1 MMRRRLFP
9 AIVVAII
16 LLLCACSQ
24 DDAMRG
30 RTVSIALEGVAQ
42 PGARTIL
49 PDGYVQPT
57 KFDVTLTAVE
67 GNGETRTYK
76 DLPLSAGSLTLTD
89 VKLGTYTVS
98 IDGKTAKDAIVMKGK
113 GHENL
118 VVTTTEVSSV
128 TVTMDVVSDSGTGT
142 IKVVFDWTAAKDNE
156 RLTSYL
162 KSGDGLTF
170 KMYDVATGKE
180 LGTTEVIKGSNKT
193 SATLTA
199 TIDLGIAGKNE
210 FDVYYKLY
218 SGETLITDKLRRSTA
233 HVYAGN
239 TSVDDEDEIII
250 TDDDVSWGVNV
261 RNASW
266 AYVDGE
272 STKIQI
278 SWDNVFSRGTQIFD
292 HVVVSWQ
299 RQDGTGKKNSATA
312 YFRGEEKNVGDFN
325 FAAVSET
332 GSITISSL
340 EPDVPYSV
348 SIQAFQTNGMVSPDT
363 VMDFT
368 IQTKVIV
375 NSITTTQSEFSTTAG
390 ESIDINWT
398 VNPPDASITAVEI
411 SGTNEAFEVTSK
423 DDSTVNGS
431 AKVKVNKAG
440 VNTLTV
446 ESSDRDSTVSATY
459 TVKAKLATPTDVK
472 AEKKSEG
479 ILVSWNEVNDAAGY
493 SVQKYKNGSM
503 DGEAVLVTNGTS
515 WTDTNVFSSQ
525 SYHYTVTAYNE
536 ALNQDQDDFTADSAS
551 ATTDAVPMPQSSI
564 AVVIPS
570 SGSKLEIN
578 ITAKDDILALYE
590 DSSLT
595 FSAVGEDGT
604 PIEGMKYAW
613 YFNNKT
619 TPFSTSATVEITK
632 AYEKEH
638 FDTEQT
644 SGVQILKLVITTKD
658 MTYSGSV
665 KFYNI
670 TTPEESIAITLPE
683 GYSDPDSV
691 VRVASET
698 YDETEG
704 KAKVRQIKL
713 VTKFEPSESTLK
725 NVWYT
730 SSDTGIATVS
740 SDGTVTFTNTKFGTV
755 EITARSAS
763 GKTDTVTFDVYG
775 ATVASVEE
783 FINAINSI
791 YGAKLAEADDYFY
804 AHPYRDDLYTG
815 WKTSWP
821 EYYLNYDSDD
831 FHFSRLYGVDNYG
844 DSSIDEREI
853 SSNAIGDITI
863 STTGN
868 ITLAI
873 NSSKLTL
880 FVTNCFVSAIGA
892 NTESDGDIEVLLP
905 SNQGM
910 AWLHYNNVSFNS
922 GNQESWSGSFTVT
935 FDKSLGYNNEI
946 EAKKSYSVDYK
957 QDAGIDSI
965 HAIVKPGA
973 AS

>member
-30 RTVSIALEGVAQ
+30 RTLSIALEGVAQ

-57 KFDVTLTAVE
+57 KFDVKLTAVD
-67 GNGETRTYK
+67 GNGETKEYSGLT
-76 DLPLSAGSLTLTD
+76 LSGGSLTLTD
-89 VKLGTYTVS
+89 VKLGTYSVS
-98 IDGKTAKDAIVMKGK
+98 IDGKIDDGTTVMKGEGDK
-113 GHENL
+113 PL
-118 VVTTTEVSSV
+118 VVTPTSVSSV
-128 TVTMDVVSDSGTGT
+128 TVKMDVISDSGTGT
-142 IKVVFDWTAAKDNE
+142 IKVVFDWSAAKDNE

-162 KSGDGLTF
+162 DSGDGLTF

-180 LGTTEVIKGSNKT
+180 LGSTEAIKGSNTT

-199 TIDLGIAGKNE
+199 TIDLGTEGKNE

-218 SGETLITDKLRRSTA
+218 SGATLITDKLRRSTA

-261 RNASW
+261 RNAAWS
-266 AYVDGE
+266 YVKDD

-299 RQDGTGKKNSATA
+299 RQDGTGDKSSATA
-312 YFRGEEKNVGDFN
+312 YFRVTEKTDDDFN
-325 FAAVSET
+325 FAADSAT
-332 GSITISSL
+332 GSITISNL
-340 EPDVPYSV
+340 ESDVPYSV

-363 VMDFT
+363 VTDFT

-375 NSITTTQSEFSTTAG
+375 DSITTTQSEFSTTAG

-446 ESSDRDSTVSATY
+446 ESSDPDSSAEAEY
-459 TVKAKLATPTDVK
+459 TVKAKLATPTGVK

-479 ILVSWNEVNDAAGY
+479 ILVSWNAVEGASGY
-493 SVQKYKNGSM
+493 RIEKFNGSESKGTVEVS
-503 DGEAVLVTNGTS
+503 GEKKS

-525 SYHYTVTAYNE
+525 SYRYTVTAYNK
-536 ALNQDQDDFTADSAS
+536 ALNQDDFTADSAS
-551 ATTDAVPMPQSSI
+551 ATTGAVPMPPSSI
-564 AVVIPS
+564 SVVIPS

-619 TPFSTSATVEITK
+619 TPFSTSATVDITK
-632 AYEKEH
+632 AYENDLEN
-638 FDTEQT
+638 TQT
-644 SGVQILKLVITTKD
+644 SGVQILKLVITTED

-670 TTPEESIAITLPE
+670 TTPEESIAITLPDDYTKQD
-683 GYSDPDSV
+683 GV
-691 VRVASET
+691 FRVASET

-713 VTKFEPSESTLK
+713 KTKFTPAESTLK

-730 SSDTGIATVS
+730 SSDTEIATVS
-740 SDGTVTFTNTKFGTV
+740 NDGTVTFTNTKFGTV
-755 EITARSAS
+755 KITARSAS
-763 GKTDTVTFDVYG
+763 GKTDTVTFDVYKP
-775 ATVASVEE
+775 TVTSALMLLNGV
-783 FINAINSI
+783 NAIMRQEF
-791 YGAKLAEADDYFY
+791 KQADI
-804 AHPYRDDLYTG
+804 
-815 WKTSWP
+815 
-821 EYYLNYDSDD
+821 E
-831 FHFSRLYGVDNYG
+831 FSNDWWAG
-844 DSSIDEREI
+844 EM
-853 SSNAIGDITI
+853 
-863 STTGN
+863 GN
-868 ITLAI
+868 MP
-873 NSSKLTL
+873 
-880 FVTNCFVSAIGA
+880 GR
-892 NTESDGDIEVLLP
+892 ESDGTGIGFSFNTASGGNDRNSGKLKINVTTGIVIDGIGKVTMTTNNETIFLMAKENDRVIKYLGDNALEAFGTTESSDGLIINLP
-905 SNQGM
+905 YNQGPIHI
-910 AWLHYNNVSFNS
+910 HYDNVVVNDGSETNRDGS
-922 GNQESWSGSFTVT
+922 YVIES
-935 FDKSLGYNNEI
+935 DKTLGYNMTKIKETI
-946 EAKKSYSVDYK
+946 PDGDDVTKVLY
-957 QDAGIDSI
+957 
-965 HAIVKPGA
+965 
-973 AS
+973 

>member
-1 MMRRRLFP
+1 MRRRLFP

-30 RTVSIALEGVAQ
+30 RTLSIALEGVAQ

-49 PDGYVQPT
+49 PDSYVQPT
-57 KFDVTLTAVE
+57 KFDVTLTAKE

-98 IDGKTAKDAIVMKGK
+98 IDGKTDDGTTVMQGK
-113 GHENL
+113 GDKPLE
-118 VVTTTEVSSV
+118 VTPTDVSSV

-142 IKVVFDWTAAKDNE
+142 IKVVFDWSAAKDNE

-162 KSGDGLTF
+162 EFGQGLTF

-180 LGTTEVIKGSNKT
+180 LGSTEVIKGSNKT

-199 TIDLGIAGKNE
+199 TIDLVKEGKNE

-261 RNASW
+261 RNAAWS
-266 AYVDGE
+266 YVKGD

-278 SWDNVFSRGTQIFD
+278 SWNNVFSSGDQIFD

-299 RQDGTGKKNSATA
+299 RQDGTDDKISATA
-312 YFRGEEKNVGDFN
+312 YFRGAEESVGDFN
-325 FAAVSET
+325 FDADSET
-332 GSITISSL
+332 GSITISNLKS
-340 EPDVPYSV
+340 DVPYSV

-375 NSITTTQSEFSTTAG
+375 DSITTTQSEFSTTAG

-398 VNPPDASITAVEI
+398 VNPSEASITEVEI

-423 DDSTVNGS
+423 DDSTVNGT

-446 ESSDRDSTVSATY
+446 KSTDSDSSASAIY
-459 TVKAKLATPTDVK
+459 TVKAKLATPTGVK
-472 AEKKSEG
+472 AEKQSEG
-479 ILVSWNEVNDAAGY
+479 ILVSWNEVEGASGY
-493 SVQKYKNGSM
+493 RIEKFNGSKSKGTVEVS
-503 DGEAVLVTNGTS
+503 DRKTS

-536 ALNQDQDDFTADSAS
+536 VLNKDGFTADSAS
-551 ATTDAVPMPQSSI
+551 AQTDVVTMPQSSI
-564 AVVIPS
+564 SVVIPS
-570 SGSKLEIN
+570 SGSKLEIS

-604 PIEGMKYAW
+604 AIEGMKYAW
-613 YFNNKT
+613 YFNVEEDA
-619 TPFSTSATVEITK
+619 FSTSATVEITK

-644 SGVQILKLVITTKD
+644 SGVQTLKLEITTED
-658 MTYSGSV
+658 GMTYSGSV

-704 KAKVRQIKL
+704 KAIVRQIKL
-713 VTKFEPSESTLK
+713 KTEFDPAESTLK

-730 SSDTGIATVS
+730 SSDTKIATVS
-740 SDGTVTFTNTKFGTV
+740 SDGTVTFTNTRFGTV

-763 GKTDTVTFDVYG
+763 GKTDTVTFDVYKPTVSSAVQLVNEVNKQLNIILHQADHDFEG
-775 ATVASVEE
+775 DWWTGRSSKNSNQHAGKVVVRSAYGGWTPPEDIARLTIDALDYESGTIGTITIDADNLPIQIYYDTGAGGTGYLDKDSFSSISGSINIVLPYNQGNATVTYSSAS
-783 FINAINSI
+783 A
-791 YGAKLAEADDYFY
+791 
-804 AHPYRDDLYTG
+804 
-815 WKTSWP
+815 
-821 EYYLNYDSDD
+821 
-831 FHFSRLYGVDNYG
+831 
-844 DSSIDEREI
+844 SS
-853 SSNAIGDITI
+853 G
-863 STTGN
+863 
-868 ITLAI
+868 
-873 NSSKLTL
+873 
-880 FVTNCFVSAIGA
+880 
-892 NTESDGDIEVLLP
+892 
-905 SNQGM
+905 
-910 AWLHYNNVSFNS
+910 
-922 GNQESWSGSFTVT
+922 
-935 FDKSLGYNNEI
+935 
-946 EAKKSYSVDYK
+946 SYSVTFTKTLGYK
-957 QDAGIDSI
+957 PSNMTTNEPISFDDVESK
-965 HAIVKPGA
+965 VY
-973 AS
+973 

>member
-30 RTVSIALEGVAQ
+30 RTLSIALEGVAE

-57 KFDVTLTAVE
+57 KFDVTLTAKE
-67 GNGETRTYK
+67 GNGETRTYE
-76 DLPLSAGSLTLTD
+76 DLTLSAGSLTLTD

-98 IDGKTAKDAIVMKGK
+98 IDGKSDDGTTVMKGV
-113 GHENL
+113 GNAPL
-118 VVTTTEVSSV
+118 VVTPTTVSNV
-128 TVTMDVVSDSGTGT
+128 TVTMDVISDSGTGY
-142 IKVVFDWTAAKDNE
+142 IKVVFDWSAAKDNE

-162 KSGDGLTF
+162 DFGQGLTF

-180 LGTTEVIKGSNKT
+180 LGSTEVIKGSNKT

-261 RNASW
+261 RNAAW
-266 AYVDGE
+266 AYVEGD

-299 RQDGTGKKNSATA
+299 RQDGTGDKSSATA

-325 FAAVSET
+325 FDADSDS

-340 EPDVPYSV
+340 ESDVPYSV

-363 VMDFT
+363 VTDFT

-398 VNPPDASITAVEI
+398 VNPSEASITAVEI

-446 ESSDRDSTVSATY
+446 KSFDPDSSASATY
-459 TVKAKLATPTDVK
+459 TVKAKLTTPTDVK

-479 ILVSWNEVNDAAGY
+479 ILVSWNAVEGAAGY

-525 SYHYTVTAYNE
+525 SYHYTVTAYNK
-536 ALNQDQDDFTADSAS
+536 ALNKDGFTADSAS
-551 ATTDAVPMPQSSI
+551 AETDAVPMPQSSI
-564 AVVIPS
+564 SVVIPS

-604 PIEGMKYAW
+604 AIEGMKYAW
-613 YFNNKT
+613 YFNVEEDA
-619 TPFSTSATVEITK
+619 FSTSATVEITK

-644 SGVQILKLVITTKD
+644 SGVQTLKLEITTED
-658 MTYSGSV
+658 GMTYSGSV

-704 KAKVRQIKL
+704 KAIVRQIKL

-740 SDGTVTFTNTKFGTV
+740 SDGMVTFTNTKFGTV

-763 GKTDTVTFDVYG
+763 GKTDTVTFDVYKP
-775 ATVASVEE
+775 TVSSAVQLVEAVNARLYTILHDADNKFGKDWREDSSQMHYYADGQGEQNDSNYTIHVGSAHGGDLAPDPGFLRLNMSE
-783 FINAINSI
+783 FNSTDI
-791 YGAKLAEADDYFY
+791 GKLA
-804 AHPYRDDLYTG
+804 L
-815 WKTSWP
+815 KTES
-821 EYYLNYDSDD
+821 
-831 FHFSRLYGVDNYG
+831 
-844 DSSIDEREI
+844 
-853 SSNAIGDITI
+853 DITI
-863 STTGN
+863 NCENESWGYLGVDHFSN
-868 ITLAI
+868 INGTL
-873 NSSKLTL
+873 
-880 FVTNCFVSAIGA
+880 VVS
-892 NTESDGDIEVLLP
+892 LP
-905 SNQGM
+905 YNQGTM
-910 AWLHYNNVSFNS
+910 KISYYTCGEKSGTISFEFSSTILGINGSDYN
-922 GNQESWSGSFTVT
+922 GQII
-935 FDKSLGYNNEI
+935 D
-946 EAKKSYSVDYK
+946 YS
-957 QDAGIDSI
+957 SI
-965 HAIVKPGA
+965 QKVY
-973 AS
+973 

>member
-30 RTVSIALEGVAQ
+30 RTLSIALEGVAQ

-57 KFDVTLTAVE
+57 KFDVTLTAEE
-67 GNGETRTYK
+67 GNDETRTYK

-89 VKLGTYTVS
+89 VKLGTYSVS
-98 IDGKTAKDAIVMKGK
+98 IDGKSDDGTTVMKGEGDK
-113 GHENL
+113 PL
-118 VVTTTEVSSV
+118 VVTPTSVSSV
-128 TVTMDVVSDSGTGT
+128 TVKMDVISDSGTGT
-142 IKVVFDWTAAKDNE
+142 IKVVFDWSAAKDNE

-162 KSGDGLTF
+162 DYGDGLTF

-180 LGTTEVIKGSNKT
+180 LGSTEAIKGSNTT

-199 TIDLGIAGKNE
+199 TIYLGKEGKNE
-210 FDVYYKLY
+210 FDVYYKLF
-218 SGETLITDKLRRSTA
+218 SGDTLITDKLRRSTA

-266 AYVDGE
+266 AYVKDD

-299 RQDGTGKKNSATA
+299 CQDGTGDKSSATA
-312 YFRGEEKNVGDFN
+312 YFHGEEESVGDFN
-325 FAAVSET
+325 FAADSET
-332 GSITISSL
+332 GSITISNLKS
-340 EPDVPYSV
+340 DVPYSV

-375 NSITTTQSEFSTTAG
+375 DSITTTQSEFSTTAG

-423 DDSTVNGS
+423 DDSTVNGN

-446 ESSDRDSTVSATY
+446 KSSDRDSNASATY

-472 AEKKSEG
+472 AEKNSEG
-479 ILVSWNEVNDAAGY
+479 ILVSWNEVNDAVGY
-493 SVQKYKNGSM
+493 SIQKYKNGSK

-515 WTDTNVFSSQ
+515 WTDKNVFSSQ
-525 SYHYTVTAYNE
+525 SYHYTVTAYNK
-536 ALNQDQDDFTADSAS
+536 ALNHDDFTADSAS

-564 AVVIPS
+564 SVVIPS

-578 ITAKDDILALYE
+578 ITAKNGILALYE

-613 YFNNKT
+613 YFNVEKNT
-619 TPFSTSATVEITK
+619 FSTSATVEITK

-644 SGVQILKLVITTKD
+644 SGVQTIKLEITTED
-658 MTYSGSV
+658 GMTYSGSV
-665 KFYNI
+665 NFYNI
-670 TTPEESIAITLPE
+670 TTPEKSIAITLPE

-713 VTKFEPSESTLK
+713 KTEFDPAESTLK

-730 SSDTGIATVS
+730 SDDTDIATVS

-755 EITARSAS
+755 EITARTAS
-763 GKTDTVTFDVYG
+763 GKTDTIIFDVYKP
-775 ATVASVEE
+775 TVSSAVQLVNELNKQIYTILHQTNSD
-783 FINAINSI
+783 FSGDWWPNAIRKPQEKTQYNGKVVIKSAYGLENSPEDI
-791 YGAKLAEADDYFY
+791 VRLTINNLEYVAAEIGTITLSAS
-804 AHPYRDDLYTG
+804 DLPINITYNLG
-815 WKTSWP
+815 G
-821 EYYLNYDSDD
+821 YLSENV
-831 FHFSRLYGVDNYG
+831 FSNL
-844 DSSIDEREI
+844 S
-853 SSNAIGDITI
+853 
-863 STTGN
+863 GN
-868 ITLAI
+868 ITVGLPYNQGNATVTY
-873 NSSKLTL
+873 SSASGSSGSYGVTFTKTL
-880 FVTNCFVSAIGA
+880 GYT
-892 NTESDGDIEVLLP
+892 P
-905 SNQGM
+905 SNM
-910 AWLHYNNVSFNS
+910 TTDEPISF
-922 GNQESWSGSFTVT
+922 GDVESKV
-935 FDKSLGYNNEI
+935 Y
-946 EAKKSYSVDYK
+946 
-957 QDAGIDSI
+957 
-965 HAIVKPGA
+965 
-973 AS
+973 

>member
-1 MMRRRLFP
+1 MRRRLFP

-16 LLLCACSQ
+16 LLLCACTQ

-30 RTVSIALEGVAQ
+30 RTLSIALEGVAQ

-67 GNGETRTYK
+67 GNGESNTYQG
-76 DLPLSAGSLTLTD
+76 LTLSGGSLTLTD

-98 IDGKTAKDAIVMKGK
+98 IDGKTDNDTTVMKSK
-113 GHENL
+113 GDAQL
-118 VVTTTEVSSV
+118 VVTPTSETAV
-128 TVTMDVVSDSGTGT
+128 TVTMDVISDSGTGT
-142 IKVVFDWTAAKDNE
+142 IKVVFDWSAAKDNE

-162 KSGDGLTF
+162 DPHAEGLTF
-170 KMYDVATGKE
+170 KMYDVETGKE
-180 LGTTEVIKGSNKT
+180 LGSTEAIKGSGKT

-199 TIDLGIAGKNE
+199 TIDLVAAGTNE

-261 RNASW
+261 RNAAWS
-266 AYVDGE
+266 YVKGD

-278 SWDNVFSRGTQIFD
+278 SWNNVFSSGSQIFD

-299 RQDGTGKKNSATA
+299 RQDGTGDKNSATA
-312 YFRGEEKNVGDFN
+312 YFRGAKESVEDFN
-325 FAAVSET
+325 FNADSET
-332 GSITISSL
+332 GSITISNL
-340 EPDVPYSV
+340 ESDVPYSV

-398 VNPPDASITAVEI
+398 VNPSNASITAVEI

-423 DDSTVNGS
+423 DDSTVNGT

-446 ESSDRDSTVSATY
+446 TSADTDSSASTTY
-459 TVKAKLATPTDVK
+459 TVKAKLATPTGVK

-479 ILVSWNEVNDAAGY
+479 ILVSWDAVEEAAGY
-493 SVQKYKNGSM
+493 RIEKFNGSESKGTVEVS
-503 DGEAVLVTNGTS
+503 DGKTTS

-536 ALNQDQDDFTADSAS
+536 DLNQDGFTADSAS
-551 ATTDAVPMPQSSI
+551 AETDAVPMPQSSI
-564 AVVIPS
+564 SVVIPS

-578 ITAKDDILALYE
+578 ITEKDGILALYE

-604 PIEGMKYAW
+604 PIEGIRTYAW

-632 AYEKEH
+632 EYEKEDY
-638 FDTEQT
+638 FDNNQT
-644 SGVQILKLVITTKD
+644 SGVQILKLVITTED

-670 TTPEESIAITLPE
+670 TTPEESIAITLP
-683 GYSDPDSV
+683 SDYKKQDGV
-691 VRVASET
+691 FRVASET

-704 KAKVRQIKL
+704 KAIVRQIKL
-713 VTKFEPSESTLK
+713 ETVFDPADSTLK

-730 SSDTGIATVS
+730 SSDTDIATVS
-740 SDGTVTFTNTKFGTV
+740 SDGTVTFTDTKFGTV
-755 EITARSAS
+755 EITAKSAS
-763 GKTDTVTFDVYG
+763 GKTDTVSFDVYKP
-775 ATVASVEE
+775 TVSSAVQLVNEVNKQLNIILHQANSDFSGDWWPSTLTSPQEKTQYEGKVVIKSAYGLVSPPADIARLTINNLEYAAAEIGTITLSASNLPVN
-783 FINAINSI
+783 ITYN
-791 YGAKLAEADDYFY
+791 
-804 AHPYRDDLYTG
+804 RYTG
-815 WKTSWP
+815 YTS
-821 EYYLNYDSDD
+821 ENV
-831 FHFSRLYGVDNYG
+831 FSNL
-844 DSSIDEREI
+844 S
-853 SSNAIGDITI
+853 
-863 STTGN
+863 GN
-868 ITLAI
+868 IT
-873 NSSKLTL
+873 
-880 FVTNCFVSAIGA
+880 VG
-892 NTESDGDIEVLLP
+892 LP
-905 SNQGM
+905 YNQGSVTIM
-910 AWLHYNNVSFNS
+910 YDTCGKESGTISFEFSSTILGIKGSNYNEQSI
-922 GNQESWSGSFTVT
+922 
-935 FDKSLGYNNEI
+935 D
-946 EAKKSYSVDYK
+946 YS
-957 QDAGIDSI
+957 SI
-965 HAIVKPGA
+965 QKVY
-973 AS
+973 

>member
-30 RTVSIALEGVAQ
+30 RTLSIALEGVAQ

-57 KFDVTLTAVE
+57 KFDVTLTAVD
-67 GNGETRTYK
+67 GNGEKTKEYSG
-76 DLPLSAGSLTLTD
+76 LPLSGGSLTLTD
-89 VKLGTYTVS
+89 VKLGTYSVS
-98 IDGKTAKDAIVMKGK
+98 IDGKTDDGTTVMQGK
-113 GHENL
+113 GDKPLE
-118 VVTTTEVSSV
+118 VTPTDVSSV

-142 IKVVFDWTAAKDNE
+142 IKVVFDWSAAKDNE

-162 KSGDGLTF
+162 EFGQGLTF

-180 LGTTEVIKGSNKT
+180 LGSTEVIKGSNKT

-261 RNASW
+261 RNAAWS
-266 AYVDGE
+266 YVKDD

-299 RQDGTGKKNSATA
+299 RQDGTGDKSSATA
-312 YFRGEEKNVGDFN
+312 YFHGTEKTDGDSN
-325 FAAVSET
+325 FAADSAT
-332 GSITISSL
+332 GSITISNL
-340 EPDVPYSV
+340 ESDVPYSV

-375 NSITTTQSEFSTTAG
+375 DSITTTQSEFSTTAG

-398 VNPPDASITAVEI
+398 VNPSEASITEVEI

-423 DDSTVNGS
+423 DDSTVNGT

-446 ESSDRDSTVSATY
+446 KSTDSDSSASAIY
-459 TVKAKLATPTDVK
+459 TVKAKLATPTGVK
-472 AEKKSEG
+472 AEKQSEG
-479 ILVSWNEVNDAAGY
+479 ILVSWNEVEGASGY
-493 SVQKYKNGSM
+493 RIEKFNGSKSKGTVEVS
-503 DGEAVLVTNGTS
+503 DRKTS

-536 ALNQDQDDFTADSAS
+536 ALNQDGFTADSAS
-551 ATTDAVPMPQSSI
+551 AQTDVVTMPQSSI
-564 AVVIPS
+564 SVVIPS
-570 SGSKLEIN
+570 SGSKLEIS
-578 ITAKDDILALYE
+578 ITEKDGILALYE

-604 PIEGMKYAW
+604 AIEGVQYAW

-619 TPFSTSATVEITK
+619 TPFSTSAIVEITK
-632 AYEKEH
+632 AYENDLEN
-638 FDTEQT
+638 TQA
-644 SGVQILKLVITTKD
+644 SGVQILKLVITKD
-658 MTYSGSV
+658 QMTYSGSV

-670 TTPEESIAITLPE
+670 TIPEESIVITLPE
-683 GYSDPDSV
+683 GYSDPNNV

-704 KAKVRQIKL
+704 KAIVRQIKL
-713 VTKFEPSESTLK
+713 ETVFDPADSTLK

-730 SSDTGIATVS
+730 SSDTDIATVS

-755 EITARSAS
+755 EITAKSAS
-763 GKTDTVTFDVYG
+763 RKTDTVTFDVYKPTVSSANLLVEEMNSVFYEILNKADDDFG
-775 ATVASVEE
+775 NDWWTTLSQTVSYKYGTGDVSVSTARSAQASSGSMNISSASMSLSSIGEIENVSGTFTITASSPDGLVNEVGRDDFSNMSGSVTVKLPYNQGTATITYSSAGSSGGTYSVEFGE
-783 FINAINSI
+783 K
-791 YGAKLAEADDYFY
+791 KL
-804 AHPYRDDLYTG
+804 G
-815 WKTSWP
+815 
-821 EYYLNYDSDD
+821 YLMDK
-831 FHFSRLYGVDNYG
+831 L
-844 DSSIDEREI
+844 DSS
-853 SSNAIGDITI
+853 N
-863 STTGN
+863 
-868 ITLAI
+868 
-873 NSSKLTL
+873 
-880 FVTNCFVSAIGA
+880 FTNV
-892 NTESDGDIEVLLP
+892 
-905 SNQGM
+905 
-910 AWLHYNNVSFNS
+910 NNKVF
-922 GNQESWSGSFTVT
+922 
-935 FDKSLGYNNEI
+935 
-946 EAKKSYSVDYK
+946 
-957 QDAGIDSI
+957 
-965 HAIVKPGA
+965 
-973 AS
+973 

>member
-30 RTVSIALEGVAQ
+30 RTLSIALEGVAQ

-57 KFDVTLTAVE
+57 KFDVTLTAKE
-67 GNGETRTYK
+67 GNGETTTYK
-76 DLPLSAGSLTLTD
+76 DLTLSAGSLTLTD

-98 IDGKTAKDAIVMKGK
+98 IDGKTAEDAIVMKSK
-113 GHENL
+113 GDAQL
-118 VVTTTEVSSV
+118 VVTPTSETAV
-128 TVTMDVVSDSGTGT
+128 TVTMDVISDSGTGT
-142 IKVVFDWTAAKDNE
+142 IKVVFDWSAAKDNK

-162 KSGDGLTF
+162 DFGQGLTF
-170 KMYDVATGKE
+170 KMYDVKTGKE
-180 LGTTEVIKGSNKT
+180 LGSTEAIKGSNTT

-199 TIDLGIAGKNE
+199 TIDLVAAGTNE

-261 RNASW
+261 RNAAWS
-266 AYVDGE
+266 YVKDG

-299 RQDGTGKKNSATA
+299 RQDGTGDKSSATA
-312 YFRGEEKNVGDFN
+312 YFHGTEKSDGDFN
-325 FAAVSET
+325 FAADSET
-332 GSITISSL
+332 GSITISNL
-340 EPDVPYSV
+340 ESDVPYSV

-375 NSITTTQSEFSTTAG
+375 DSITTTQSEFTTTAG

-398 VNPPDASITAVEI
+398 VKPSNASITTVKI

-423 DDSTVNGS
+423 DDSTVNGN

-446 ESSDRDSTVSATY
+446 KSLDPDSNAYTTY

-479 ILVSWNEVNDAAGY
+479 ILVRWNAVEGAAGY
-493 SVQKYKNGSM
+493 SVQKYKNGSV
-503 DGEAVLVTNGTS
+503 DGKAVLVTNGTS
-515 WTDTNVFSSQ
+515 WTDKNVFSSQ

-536 ALNQDQDDFTADSAS
+536 ALNQDDFKADSAS
-551 ATTDAVPMPQSSI
+551 ATTDAVPMPQSVIS
-564 AVVIPS
+564 VVIPS

-604 PIEGMKYAW
+604 PIEGVQYAW

-619 TPFSTSATVEITK
+619 TSFSTSATVEITK
-632 AYEKEH
+632 AYENDLEN
-638 FDTEQT
+638 TQA
-644 SGVQILKLVITTKD
+644 SGVQILKLVITKD
-658 MTYSGSV
+658 QMTYSGSV

-670 TTPEESIAITLPE
+670 TTPEKIIAITLPE

-763 GKTDTVTFDVYG
+763 GKTDTVTFDVYKP
-775 ATVASVEE
+775 TVTSALMLLNGVNTIMRQE
-783 FINAINSI
+783 F
-791 YGAKLAEADDYFY
+791 KQADI
-804 AHPYRDDLYTG
+804 
-815 WKTSWP
+815 
-821 EYYLNYDSDD
+821 E
-831 FHFSRLYGVDNYG
+831 FSNDWWAG
-844 DSSIDEREI
+844 EM
-853 SSNAIGDITI
+853 
-863 STTGN
+863 GN
-868 ITLAI
+868 MP
-873 NSSKLTL
+873 
-880 FVTNCFVSAIGA
+880 GR
-892 NTESDGDIEVLLP
+892 ESDGTGIGFSFNTASGGNDRNSGKLKINVTTGIAIDGIGKVTMTTNNETIFLMAKENDRAIKYLGDNALEAFGTTESSDGLIINLP
-905 SNQGM
+905 YNQGPIHI
-910 AWLHYNNVSFNS
+910 HYDNVVVNDGSETNRDGS
-922 GNQESWSGSFTVT
+922 YVIES
-935 FDKSLGYNNEI
+935 DKTLGYNMTKIKETI
-946 EAKKSYSVDYK
+946 PDGDDVTKVLYWD
-957 QDAGIDSI
+957 
-965 HAIVKPGA
+965 
-973 AS
+973 

>member
-1 MMRRRLFP
+1 MRRRVFP

-30 RTVSIALEGVAQ
+30 RTLSIALEGVAQ

-57 KFDVTLTAVE
+57 KFDVTLTAEE

-76 DLPLSAGSLTLTD
+76 DLTLSAGSLTLTD

-98 IDGKTAKDAIVMKGK
+98 IDGKSDDGTTVMKGEGDK
-113 GHENL
+113 PL
-118 VVTTTEVSSV
+118 VVTPTTVSNV
-128 TVTMDVVSDSGTGT
+128 TVKMDVISNSGSGT
-142 IKVVFDWTAAKDNE
+142 IKVVFDWSAAKDNE

-162 KSGDGLTF
+162 DSGDGLTF

-180 LGTTEVIKGSNKT
+180 LGSTEAIKGSNKT

-199 TIDLGIAGKNE
+199 TIDLGKAEKNE

-218 SGETLITDKLRRSTA
+218 SGATLITDKLRRSTA

-261 RNASW
+261 RNAAWS
-266 AYVDGE
+266 YVKDD

-299 RQDGTGKKNSATA
+299 RQDGTGEKNSATA
-312 YFRGEEKNVGDFN
+312 YFRGAEKNVGDFN
-325 FAAVSET
+325 FAADSET
-332 GSITISSL
+332 GSITISNLKS
-340 EPDVPYSV
+340 DVPYSV

-363 VMDFT
+363 VTDFT

-375 NSITTTQSEFSTTAG
+375 DSITTTQSEFSTTAG

-423 DDSTVNGS
+423 DDSTVNGN

-446 ESSDRDSTVSATY
+446 KSSDRDSTASATTY
-459 TVKAKLATPTDVK
+459 TVKAKLTTPTGVK
-472 AEKKSEG
+472 AEKQSDG

-493 SVQKYKNGSM
+493 SVQKYKNGSV

-515 WTDTNVFSSQ
+515 WTDKNVFSSQ

-536 ALNQDQDDFTADSAS
+536 ALNQDGFTADSAS
-551 ATTDAVPMPQSSI
+551 ATTDAVTMPQSVIS
-564 AVVIPS
+564 VDIPS

-578 ITAKDDILALYE
+578 ITAKDGILALYE

-604 PIEGMKYAW
+604 PIEGMEYAW
-613 YFNNKT
+613 YFNVEEKS
-619 TPFSTSATVEITK
+619 FSTSATVEITK

-644 SGVQILKLVITTKD
+644 SGVQTIKLEITTED
-658 MTYSGSV
+658 GMTYSGSV
-665 KFYNI
+665 NFYNI
-670 TTPEESIAITLPE
+670 TTPEKSIAITLPE
-683 GYSDPDSV
+683 GYSNPDSV

-815 WKTSWP
+815 WRTSWP

-880 FVTNCFVSAIGA
+880 FLTNCFVSAIGA
-892 NTESDGDIEVLLP
+892 NTKSDGDIEVILP
-905 SNQGM
+905 SNQGI
-910 AWLHYNNVSFNS
+910 AKLHYNNVSFNS

>member
-57 KFDVTLTAVE
+57 KFDVTLTAVD
-67 GNGETRTYK
+67 GNGEKTKEYSG
-76 DLPLSAGSLTLTD
+76 LPLSGGSLTLTD

-142 IKVVFDWTAAKDNE
+142 IKVVFDWSAAKDNE

-162 KSGDGLTF
+162 DFGQGLTF
-170 KMYDVATGKE
+170 KMYDVETGKE
-180 LGTTEVIKGSNKT
+180 LGTTEAIKGSNKT

-261 RNASW
+261 RNAAWS
-266 AYVDGE
+266 YVKKGD

-325 FAAVSET
+325 FAADSET

-446 ESSDRDSTVSATY
+446 KSSDSDSNAYTTY
-459 TVKAKLATPTDVK
+459 TVKAKLATPTGVK

-493 SVQKYKNGSM
+493 SVQKYKNGSV
-503 DGEAVLVTNGTS
+503 DGEAVLVTDDTS

-536 ALNQDQDDFTADSAS
+536 DLNQVDFTADSAS
-551 ATTDAVPMPQSSI
+551 ATTDAVPMPPSSI
-564 AVVIPS
+564 SVVIPS

-644 SGVQILKLVITTKD
+644 SGVQTLKLEITTGD
-658 MTYSGSV
+658 GMTYSGSV

-763 GKTDTVTFDVYG
+763 GKTDTVTFDVYKPTVSSAVQLVNELNKQIYTILHQANSNFSG
-775 ATVASVEE
+775 DWWPNAIRKPQEKTQYNGKVVIKSAYGLENSPEDIARLTINNLEYVAAEIGTITLSASDLPINITYNLGGYLSENVFSNLSGSITVVLPYNQGNATVTYSSAS
-783 FINAINSI
+783 ASS
-791 YGAKLAEADDYFY
+791 G
-804 AHPYRDDLYTG
+804 
-815 WKTSWP
+815 S
-821 EYYLNYDSDD
+821 
-831 FHFSRLYGVDNYG
+831 YGV
-844 DSSIDEREI
+844 
-853 SSNAIGDITI
+853 TF
-863 STTGN
+863 TK
-868 ITLAI
+868 TLGY
-873 NSSKLTL
+873 K
-880 FVTNCFVSAIGA
+880 
-892 NTESDGDIEVLLP
+892 P
-905 SNQGM
+905 SNM
-910 AWLHYNNVSFNS
+910 TTDEPISF
-922 GNQESWSGSFTVT
+922 GDVESKV
-935 FDKSLGYNNEI
+935 Y
-946 EAKKSYSVDYK
+946 
-957 QDAGIDSI
+957 
-965 HAIVKPGA
+965 
-973 AS
+973 

>member
-30 RTVSIALEGVAQ
+30 RTLSIALEGVAE

-57 KFDVTLTAVE
+57 KFDVTLTAVD
-67 GNGETRTYK
+67 GNGEKTKEYSG
-76 DLPLSAGSLTLTD
+76 LPLSGGSLTLTD

-98 IDGKTAKDAIVMKGK
+98 IDGKIDDGTTVMKGV
-113 GHENL
+113 GNDQL
-118 VVTTTEVSSV
+118 VVTPTSVSSV
-128 TVTMDVVSDSGTGT
+128 TVKMDVISDSGTGT
-142 IKVVFDWTAAKDNE
+142 IKVVFDWSAAKDNE

-162 KSGDGLTF
+162 EFGQGLTF

-180 LGTTEVIKGSNKT
+180 LGSTEVIKGSNKT

-218 SGETLITDKLRRSTA
+218 SGETLITDKFRRSTA

-261 RNASW
+261 RNAAWS
-266 AYVDGE
+266 YVKDD

-299 RQDGTGKKNSATA
+299 RQDGTGDKSSATA
-312 YFRGEEKNVGDFN
+312 YFHGAKESVGDFN
-325 FAAVSET
+325 FDADSDS

-340 EPDVPYSV
+340 ESDVPYSV

-375 NSITTTQSEFSTTAG
+375 DSITTTQSEFSTTAG
-390 ESIDINWT
+390 ESIDISWT
-398 VNPPDASITAVEI
+398 VNPPDASITAIEI

-446 ESSDRDSTVSATY
+446 KSFDPDSSASATY
-459 TVKAKLATPTDVK
+459 TVKAKLTTPTDVK

-525 SYHYTVTAYNE
+525 SYHYTVTAYNK
-536 ALNQDQDDFTADSAS
+536 ALNKDGFTADSAS
-551 ATTDAVPMPQSSI
+551 AETDAVPMPQSSI
-564 AVVIPS
+564 SVVIPS

-604 PIEGMKYAW
+604 AIEGMKYAW
-613 YFNNKT
+613 YFNVKEDA
-619 TPFSTSATVEITK
+619 FSTSATVEITK

-644 SGVQILKLVITTKD
+644 SGVQTLKLEITTENG

-665 KFYNI
+665 NFYNI
-670 TTPEESIAITLPE
+670 TTPEKSIAITLPE

-704 KAKVRQIKL
+704 KAIVRQIKL
-713 VTKFEPSESTLK
+713 KTEFDPAESTLK

-730 SSDTGIATVS
+730 SSDTEIATVS
-740 SDGTVTFTNTKFGTV
+740 SDGTVTFTNTKFGPV
-755 EITARSAS
+755 EITAKSAS
-763 GKTDTVTFDVYG
+763 GKTDTVTFDVYKPTVSSANLLVEEMNSVFYEILNKADDDFG
-775 ATVASVEE
+775 NDWWTTLSQTVSYKYGTGDVSVSTARSAQASSGSMNISSASMGLSSIGEIENVSGTFTITASSPDGLVNEVGRDDFSNMSGSVTVKLPYNQGTATITYSSAGSSGGTYSVEFGE
-783 FINAINSI
+783 K
-791 YGAKLAEADDYFY
+791 KL
-804 AHPYRDDLYTG
+804 G
-815 WKTSWP
+815 
-821 EYYLNYDSDD
+821 YLMDK
-831 FHFSRLYGVDNYG
+831 L
-844 DSSIDEREI
+844 DSS
-853 SSNAIGDITI
+853 N
-863 STTGN
+863 
-868 ITLAI
+868 
-873 NSSKLTL
+873 
-880 FVTNCFVSAIGA
+880 FTNV
-892 NTESDGDIEVLLP
+892 
-905 SNQGM
+905 
-910 AWLHYNNVSFNS
+910 NNKVF
-922 GNQESWSGSFTVT
+922 
-935 FDKSLGYNNEI
+935 
-946 EAKKSYSVDYK
+946 
-957 QDAGIDSI
+957 
-965 HAIVKPGA
+965 
-973 AS
+973 

>member
-1 MMRRRLFP
+1 MMRRRLVP

-30 RTVSIALEGVAQ
+30 RTLSIALEGVAE

-57 KFDVTLTAVE
+57 KFDVTLTAVD
-67 GNGETRTYK
+67 GNGETKEYSG
-76 DLPLSAGSLTLTD
+76 LPLSGGSLTLTD

-98 IDGKTAKDAIVMKGK
+98 IDGKTDKDAIVMKGT
-113 GHENL
+113 GDTNL
-118 VVTTTEVSSV
+118 DVTPTTVSNV
-128 TVTMDVVSDSGTGT
+128 TVKMDVISDSGTGT

-162 KSGDGLTF
+162 EFGQGLTF

-180 LGTTEVIKGSNKT
+180 LGSTEVIKGSNKT

-261 RNASW
+261 RNAAWS
-266 AYVDGE
+266 YVKDD

-299 RQDGTGKKNSATA
+299 RQDGTGDKSSATA
-312 YFRGEEKNVGDFN
+312 YFHGAKESVGDFN
-325 FAAVSET
+325 FDADSDS

-340 EPDVPYSV
+340 ESDVPYSV

-375 NSITTTQSEFSTTAG
+375 DSITTTQSEFSTTAG
-390 ESIDINWT
+390 ESIDISWT
-398 VNPPDASITAVEI
+398 VNPPDASITAIEI

-446 ESSDRDSTVSATY
+446 KSFDPDSSASATY
-459 TVKAKLATPTDVK
+459 TVKAKLTTPTDVK

-525 SYHYTVTAYNE
+525 SYHYTVTAYNK
-536 ALNQDQDDFTADSAS
+536 ALNKDGFTADSAS
-551 ATTDAVPMPQSSI
+551 AETDAVPMPQSSI
-564 AVVIPS
+564 SVVIPS

-590 DSSLT
+590 DSRLT

-604 PIEGMKYAW
+604 AIEGMKYAW
-613 YFNNKT
+613 YFNVEEDA
-619 TPFSTSATVEITK
+619 FSTSATVEITK

-644 SGVQILKLVITTKD
+644 SGVQTLKLEITTED
-658 MTYSGSV
+658 GMTYSGSV

-704 KAKVRQIKL
+704 KAIVRQIKL
-713 VTKFEPSESTLK
+713 KTEFDPAESTLK

-730 SSDTGIATVS
+730 SSDTKIATVS
-740 SDGTVTFTNTKFGTV
+740 SDGTVTFTNTKFGPV
-755 EITARSAS
+755 EITARSTS
-763 GKTDTVTFDVYG
+763 GKTDTVTFDVYKP
-775 ATVASVEE
+775 TVSSAVQLVEAV
-783 FINAINSI
+783 NA
-791 YGAKLAEADDYFY
+791 
-804 AHPYRDDLYTG
+804 RLYTI
-815 WKTSWP
+815 
-821 EYYLNYDSDD
+821 LHDA
-831 FHFSRLYGVDNYG
+831 DNKFG
-844 DSSIDEREI
+844 NDWREDSSQMHYYADGQGEQNDSNYTIHVGSAHGI
-853 SSNAIGDITI
+853 SLTPNPGFLRLNSSEFNSTDIGKLSLKTETGSDITI
-863 STTGN
+863 NCKNTVGGYLGVDYVSN
-868 ITLAI
+868 INGSL
-873 NSSKLTL
+873 
-880 FVTNCFVSAIGA
+880 VVS
-892 NTESDGDIEVLLP
+892 LP
-905 SNQGM
+905 YNQGTVKISYFTCGEKTGTISFEFSSTI
-910 AWLHYNNVSFNS
+910 LGIKGSNYN
-922 GNQESWSGSFTVT
+922 GQII
-935 FDKSLGYNNEI
+935 D
-946 EAKKSYSVDYK
+946 YS
-957 QDAGIDSI
+957 SI
-965 HAIVKPGA
+965 QKVF
-973 AS
+973 

>member
-30 RTVSIALEGVAQ
+30 RTLSIALEGVAQ

-57 KFDVTLTAVE
+57 KFDVTLTAKE
-67 GNGETRTYK
+67 GNGKTRTYK
-76 DLPLSAGSLTLTD
+76 DLTLSAGSLTLTD

-98 IDGKTAKDAIVMKGK
+98 IDGKSDDGTTVMRGEGDKP
-113 GHENL
+113 L
-118 VVTTTEVSSV
+118 VVTPTSVSSV
-128 TVTMDVVSDSGTGT
+128 TVTMDVVSDSGSGT
-142 IKVVFDWTAAKDNE
+142 IKVVFDWSAAKDNE

-162 KSGDGLTF
+162 VYGDGLTF

-180 LGTTEVIKGSNKT
+180 LGTTEVIKGSNTT

-199 TIDLGIAGKNE
+199 TIDLRIAGKNE

-261 RNASW
+261 RNAAWS
-266 AYVDGE
+266 YVKDD

-299 RQDGTGKKNSATA
+299 RQDGTGDKSSATA

-325 FAAVSET
+325 FAADSDS
-332 GSITISSL
+332 GSITISNLKS
-340 EPDVPYSV
+340 DVPYSV

-375 NSITTTQSEFSTTAG
+375 TSITTTQSEFSTTAG

-398 VNPPDASITAVEI
+398 VNPSDASITEVEI

-423 DDSTVNGS
+423 DDSTVNGN

-446 ESSDRDSTVSATY
+446 KSSDSDSSAYTTY
-459 TVKAKLATPTDVK
+459 TVKAKLTTPTDVK

-525 SYHYTVTAYNE
+525 SYHYTVTAYNK
-536 ALNQDQDDFTADSAS
+536 ALNQDDFTADSAS
-551 ATTDAVPMPQSSI
+551 AETDAVPMPQSSI
-564 AVVIPS
+564 SVVIPS

-619 TPFSTSATVEITK
+619 TPFSTSATVDITK
-632 AYEKEH
+632 AYENDLEN
-638 FDTEQT
+638 TQT

-665 KFYNI
+665 NFYNI
-670 TTPEESIAITLPE
+670 TTPEKSIAITLPE

-704 KAKVRQIKL
+704 KAIVRQIKL
-713 VTKFEPSESTLK
+713 KTEFDPAESTLK

-730 SSDTGIATVS
+730 SSDTDIATVS

-763 GKTDTVTFDVYG
+763 GKTDTVTFDVYKP
-775 ATVASVEE
+775 TVSSAVQLVNEVNKQLNTILHQANSDFESDWFKPSAQYSNQADGKVSVRNSYSAS
-783 FINAINSI
+783 N
-791 YGAKLAEADDYFY
+791 
-804 AHPYRDDLYTG
+804 
-815 WKTSWP
+815 
-821 EYYLNYDSDD
+821 
-831 FHFSRLYGVDNYG
+831 
-844 DSSIDEREI
+844 
-853 SSNAIGDITI
+853 IG
-863 STTGN
+863 G
-868 ITLAI
+868 TLAI
-873 NSSKLTL
+873 NGWETSLGNIGKATLQTVQPANNENGTMNISVDEGNWWEEAGNLGTDEFSSISGSIN
-880 FVTNCFVSAIGA
+880 VG
-892 NTESDGDIEVLLP
+892 LP
-905 SNQGM
+905 YNQGN
-910 AWLHYNNVSFNS
+910 A
-922 GNQESWSGSFTVT
+922 TVT
-935 FDKSLGYNNEI
+935 YSSASASSG
-946 EAKKSYSVDYK
+946 SYSVTFTKTLGYAPSDMTN
-957 QDAGIDSI
+957 ASI
-965 HAIVKPGA
+965 QFGDVESKVY
-973 AS
+973 

>member
-9 AIVVAII
+9 VIVVAII

-128 TVTMDVVSDSGTGT
+128 TVTMDVVSDSGTGY

-180 LGTTEVIKGSNKT
+180 LGSTEAIKGSNKT

-266 AYVDGE
+266 AYVERD

-299 RQDGTGKKNSATA
+299 RQYGTGDKSSATA
-312 YFRGEEKNVGDFN
+312 YFHGTEKTTDGDFN
-325 FAAVSET
+325 FAADSAT
-332 GSITISSL
+332 GSITISNL
-340 EPDVPYSV
+340 ESDVPYSV

-398 VNPPDASITAVEI
+398 VNPSDASITEVKI

-423 DDSTVNGS
+423 DDSTVNGN

-446 ESSDRDSTVSATY
+446 ESSDPDSSASATY
-459 TVKAKLATPTDVK
+459 TVKAKLTTPTDVK

-503 DGEAVLVTNGTS
+503 DGEAVLVTDGTS

-525 SYHYTVTAYNE
+525 SYHYTVTAYNK

-619 TPFSTSATVEITK
+619 TPFSTSATVDITK
-632 AYEKEH
+632 AYENDLEN
-638 FDTEQT
+638 TQT

-704 KAKVRQIKL
+704 KAIVRQIKL
-713 VTKFEPSESTLK
+713 KTKFTPAESTLK

-763 GKTDTVTFDVYG
+763 GKTDTVTFDVYKP
-775 ATVASVEE
+775 TVTSALMLLNGVNTIMRQEFVQADSHFGGDWNGDTTWIDAQTSPGTGIGFNFTNASDNKRETGKLSVDVSAEKK
-783 FINAINSI
+783 ITIDGIGQLGRI
-791 YGAKLAEADDYFY
+791 Y
-804 AHPYRDDLYTG
+804 T
-815 WKTSWP
+815 
-821 EYYLNYDSDD
+821 DSDIPLIAEQRTYLGT
-831 FHFSRLYGVDNYG
+831 SKLETIGN
-844 DSSIDEREI
+844 DSS
-853 SSNAIGDITI
+853 
-863 STTGN
+863 
-868 ITLAI
+868 
-873 NSSKLTL
+873 
-880 FVTNCFVSAIGA
+880 
-892 NTESDGDIEVLLP
+892 SDLIVELP
-905 SNQGM
+905 YNQGPIHI
-910 AWLHYNNVSFNS
+910 HYNNVVVYNGETNRGGTYVIKS
-922 GNQESWSGSFTVT
+922 
-935 FDKSLGYNNEI
+935 DKTLGYDMEVIKTEI
-946 EAKKSYSVDYK
+946 PDGDGVTKVLY
-957 QDAGIDSI
+957 
-965 HAIVKPGA
+965 
-973 AS
+973 

>member
-30 RTVSIALEGVAQ
+30 RTLSIALEGVAQ

-57 KFDVTLTAVE
+57 KFDVTLTAVDV
-67 GNGETRTYK
+67 NGETKTYQG
-76 DLPLSAGSLTLTD
+76 LTLSGGSLTLSD
-89 VKLGTYTVS
+89 VKLGIYTVS
-98 IDGKTAKDAIVMKGK
+98 IDGKTDAGATVMKGV
-113 GHENL
+113 GDTNL
-118 VVTTTEVSSV
+118 VVTPTTVSNV
-128 TVTMDVVSDSGTGT
+128 TVTMDVISDSGTGT
-142 IKVVFDWTAAKDNE
+142 IKVVFDWSAAKDNE

-162 KSGDGLTF
+162 DPGDGLTF
-170 KMYDVATGKE
+170 KMYDVETGKE
-180 LGTTEVIKGSNKT
+180 LGSTEAIKGRGKT

-199 TIDLGIAGKNE
+199 TIDLGNEKKNE

-218 SGETLITDKLRRSTA
+218 SGDTLITDKLRRSTA

-266 AYVDGE
+266 SYVDGD
-272 STKIQI
+272 SKKIQI

-299 RQDGTGKKNSATA
+299 RQDGTGDKSSATA
-312 YFRGEEKNVGDFN
+312 YFHGAEESVGNFN
-325 FAAVSET
+325 FATDSES
-332 GSITISSL
+332 GSITISNL
-340 EPDVPYSV
+340 ESDVPYSV

-375 NSITTTQSEFSTTAG
+375 DSITRTQSEFSTTAG
-390 ESIDINWT
+390 ESIDISWT
-398 VNPPDASITAVEI
+398 VNPSDASITAVEI

-423 DDSTVNGS
+423 DDSTVNGT

-446 ESSDRDSTVSATY
+446 KSLDPDSNAYTTY
-459 TVKAKLATPTDVK
+459 TVKAKLATPTGVK
-472 AEKKSEG
+472 AEKQSEG
-479 ILVSWNEVNDAAGY
+479 NLVSWNEVNDAVGY
-493 SVQKYKNGSM
+493 SIQKYKNGSE

-515 WTDTNVFSSQ
+515 WTDKNVFSSQ

-536 ALNQDQDDFTADSAS
+536 ALNQDDFKADSAS
-551 ATTDAVPMPQSSI
+551 AKTDAVTMPQSVIS
-564 AVVIPS
+564 VDIPS

-578 ITAKDDILALYE
+578 ITAKDGILALYE

-604 PIEGMKYAW
+604 AIEGMEYAW
-613 YFNNKT
+613 YFNVEEDA
-619 TPFSTSATVEITK
+619 FSTSATVEITK

-644 SGVQILKLVITTKD
+644 SGVQTLKLEITTED
-658 MTYSGSV
+658 GMTYSGSV
-665 KFYNI
+665 NFYNI
-670 TTPEESIAITLPE
+670 TTPEKSIAITLPE

-704 KAKVRQIKL
+704 KAIVRQIKL
-713 VTKFEPSESTLK
+713 KTVFDPADSTLK

-730 SSDTGIATVS
+730 SSDTDIATVS

-755 EITARSAS
+755 EITAKSAS
-763 GKTDTVTFDVYG
+763 GKTDTVTFDVYKP
-775 ATVASVEE
+775 TVTSALMLLNGVNALMRQE
-783 FINAINSI
+783 FEQANSHF
-791 YGAKLAEADDYFY
+791 GGDWWAGDWGSTK
-804 AHPYRDDLYTG
+804 G
-815 WKTSWP
+815 KTSTGTGIGFVFNTP
-821 EYYLNYDSDD
+821 DSGNRENGRLNIDVSADIDVSIEGIGELGKIYTESTIFFKARPGSYLSDND
-831 FHFSRLYGVDNYG
+831 L
-844 DSSIDEREI
+844 E
-853 SSNAIGDITI
+853 AIG
-863 STTGN
+863 
-868 ITLAI
+868 I
-873 NSSKLTL
+873 N
-880 FVTNCFVSAIGA
+880 
-892 NTESDGDIEVLLP
+892 ESGDLIVELP
-905 SNQGM
+905 YNQGPIHI
-910 AWLHYNNVSFNS
+910 HYNNVVVNN
-922 GNQESWSGSFTVT
+922 GETNRGGSYVIKS
-935 FDKSLGYNNEI
+935 DKTLGYNMT
-946 EAKKSYSVDYK
+946 K
-957 QDAGIDSI
+957 IDETI
-965 HAIVKPGA
+965 PDGA
-973 AS
+973 NVTKVLY

>member
-9 AIVVAII
+9 V
-16 LLLCACSQ
+16 
-24 DDAMRG
+24 MG

-57 KFDVTLTAVE
+57 KFDVTLKAVD
-67 GNGETRTYK
+67 GNDVTRTYE
-76 DLPLSAGSLTLTD
+76 DLTLSAGSLTLTD
-89 VKLGTYTVS
+89 VKLGTYSVS

-113 GHENL
+113 GDKPLE
-118 VVTTTEVSSV
+118 VTPTDVSSV
-128 TVTMDVVSDSGTGT
+128 TVKMDVISDSGTGT

-180 LGTTEVIKGSNKT
+180 LGSTEAIKGSNKT

-299 RQDGTGKKNSATA
+299 RQDGTGEKNSATA
-312 YFRGEEKNVGDFN
+312 YFRGTEKTDGDFK
-325 FAAVSET
+325 FAADSAT
-332 GSITISSL
+332 GSITISNL
-340 EPDVPYSV
+340 ESNVPYSV

-446 ESSDRDSTVSATY
+446 KSSDSDSNAYTTY
-459 TVKAKLATPTDVK
+459 TVKAKLATPTGVK

-525 SYHYTVTAYNE
+525 SYHYTVTAYNK
-536 ALNQDQDDFTADSAS
+536 ALNQDDFTADSAS
-551 ATTDAVPMPQSSI
+551 AETDAVPMPQSSI
-564 AVVIPS
+564 SVVIPS

-604 PIEGMKYAW
+604 AIEGMKYAW
-613 YFNNKT
+613 YFNVEEDA
-619 TPFSTSATVEITK
+619 FSTSATVEITK

-644 SGVQILKLVITTKD
+644 SGVQTLKLEITTED
-658 MTYSGSV
+658 GMTYSGSV

-670 TTPEESIAITLPE
+670 TTPEKSIAITLPE

-740 SDGTVTFTNTKFGTV
+740 SDGMVTFTNTKSGPV
-755 EITARSAS
+755 KITARSAS
-763 GKTDTVTFDVYG
+763 GKTDTVTFDVYKPTVSSANLLVEEMNSVFYEILNKADDDFENDWWQTLSQTVSYKYG
-775 ATVASVEE
+775 TGDVSVSTASSAQASSGSMNISSASMSLSSIGEIENVSGKFTITASSPDGWVNELGRDDFSNMSGSVTVKLPYNQGTATITYNSAGSSGGTYSVEFGE
-783 FINAINSI
+783 E
-791 YGAKLAEADDYFY
+791 KL
-804 AHPYRDDLYTG
+804 G
-815 WKTSWP
+815 
-821 EYYLNYDSDD
+821 YLMDK
-831 FHFSRLYGVDNYG
+831 L
-844 DSSIDEREI
+844 DSS
-853 SSNAIGDITI
+853 N
-863 STTGN
+863 
-868 ITLAI
+868 
-873 NSSKLTL
+873 
-880 FVTNCFVSAIGA
+880 FTNV
-892 NTESDGDIEVLLP
+892 
-905 SNQGM
+905 
-910 AWLHYNNVSFNS
+910 NNKVF
-922 GNQESWSGSFTVT
+922 
-935 FDKSLGYNNEI
+935 
-946 EAKKSYSVDYK
+946 
-957 QDAGIDSI
+957 
-965 HAIVKPGA
+965 
-973 AS
+973 

>member
-30 RTVSIALEGVAQ
+30 RTLSIALEGVAE

-49 PDGYVQPT
+49 PDSYVQPT
-57 KFDVTLTAVE
+57 KFDVTLTAEE
-67 GNGETRTYK
+67 GNGEPRTYK
-76 DLPLSAGSLTLTD
+76 DLTLSAGSLTLTD
-89 VKLGTYTVS
+89 VKLGTYSVS
-98 IDGKTAKDAIVMKGK
+98 IDGKIDDGTTVMKGV
-113 GHENL
+113 GNDQL
-118 VVTTTEVSSV
+118 VVTPTSVSSV
-128 TVTMDVVSDSGTGT
+128 TVKMDVISDSGTGT
-142 IKVVFDWTAAKDNE
+142 IKVVFDWSAAKDNE

-162 KSGDGLTF
+162 EFGQGLTF

-180 LGTTEVIKGSNKT
+180 LGSTEVIKGSNKT

-261 RNASW
+261 RNAAWS
-266 AYVDGE
+266 YVKDD

-299 RQDGTGKKNSATA
+299 RQDGTGDKRSATA
-312 YFRGEEKNVGDFN
+312 YFHGTEKTDVDFN
-325 FAAVSET
+325 FAADSAT
-332 GSITISSL
+332 GSITISNLKS
-340 EPDVPYSV
+340 DVPYSV

-459 TVKAKLATPTDVK
+459 TVKAKLATPTNVK

-525 SYHYTVTAYNE
+525 SYHYTVTAYNK

-551 ATTDAVPMPQSSI
+551 ATTDTVPMPPSSI
-564 AVVIPS
+564 SVVIPS

-604 PIEGMKYAW
+604 AIEGMKYAW
-613 YFNNKT
+613 YFNVEEDA
-619 TPFSTSATVEITK
+619 FSTSATVEITK

-644 SGVQILKLVITTKD
+644 SGVQTLKLEITTED
-658 MTYSGSV
+658 GMTYSGSV
-665 KFYNI
+665 NFYNI
-670 TTPEESIAITLPE
+670 TTPEKSIAITLPE

-704 KAKVRQIKL
+704 KAIVRQIKL
-713 VTKFEPSESTLK
+713 KSVFEPAEPTLK

-763 GKTDTVTFDVYG
+763 DKTDTVTFDVYKP
-775 ATVASVEE
+775 TVSSAVQLVEAVNARLYTILHDADNKFGKDWREDSSQMHYYADGQGEQNDSNYTIHVGSAHGGGLAPDPGFLRLNMSE
-783 FINAINSI
+783 FNSTDI
-791 YGAKLAEADDYFY
+791 GKLA
-804 AHPYRDDLYTG
+804 L
-815 WKTSWP
+815 KTES
-821 EYYLNYDSDD
+821 
-831 FHFSRLYGVDNYG
+831 
-844 DSSIDEREI
+844 
-853 SSNAIGDITI
+853 DITI
-863 STTGN
+863 
-868 ITLAI
+868 
-873 NSSKLTL
+873 
-880 FVTNCFVSAIGA
+880 NCENESWGYLGVDHFSNMNGSLVVS
-892 NTESDGDIEVLLP
+892 LP
-905 SNQGM
+905 YNQGTM
-910 AWLHYNNVSFNS
+910 KISYYTCGEKSGTISFEFSSTILGINGSDYN
-922 GNQESWSGSFTVT
+922 GQII
-935 FDKSLGYNNEI
+935 D
-946 EAKKSYSVDYK
+946 YS
-957 QDAGIDSI
+957 SI
-965 HAIVKPGA
+965 QKVY
-973 AS
+973 

>member
-30 RTVSIALEGVAQ
+30 RTLSIALEGVAE

-57 KFDVTLTAVE
+57 KFDVTLTAVD
-67 GNGETRTYK
+67 GNGEKTKEYSG
-76 DLPLSAGSLTLTD
+76 LPLSGGSLTLTD

-98 IDGKTAKDAIVMKGK
+98 IDGKIDDGTTVMKGV
-113 GHENL
+113 GNDQL
-118 VVTTTEVSSV
+118 VVTPTSVSSV
-128 TVTMDVVSDSGTGT
+128 TVKMDVISDSGTGT
-142 IKVVFDWTAAKDNE
+142 IKVVFDWSAAKDNE

-162 KSGDGLTF
+162 EFGQGLTF

-180 LGTTEVIKGSNKT
+180 LGSTEVIKGSNKT

-261 RNASW
+261 RNAAWS
-266 AYVDGE
+266 YVKDD

-299 RQDGTGKKNSATA
+299 RQDGTGDKSSATA

-325 FAAVSET
+325 FAADSAT
-332 GSITISSL
+332 GSITISNLKS
-340 EPDVPYSV
+340 DVPYSV

-375 NSITTTQSEFSTTAG
+375 DSITTTQSEFSTTAG
-390 ESIDINWT
+390 ESIDISWT

-446 ESSDRDSTVSATY
+446 KSFDPDSSASATY
-459 TVKAKLATPTDVK
+459 TVKAKLTTPTDVK

-525 SYHYTVTAYNE
+525 SYHYTVTAYNK
-536 ALNQDQDDFTADSAS
+536 ALNKDGFTADSAS
-551 ATTDAVPMPQSSI
+551 AETDAVPMPQSSI
-564 AVVIPS
+564 SVVIPS

-604 PIEGMKYAW
+604 AIEGMKYAW
-613 YFNNKT
+613 YFNVEEDA
-619 TPFSTSATVEITK
+619 FSTSATVEITK

-644 SGVQILKLVITTKD
+644 SGVQTLKLEITTED
-658 MTYSGSV
+658 GMTYSGSV

-704 KAKVRQIKL
+704 KAIVRQIKL
-713 VTKFEPSESTLK
+713 KSVFEPAEPTLK

-730 SSDTGIATVS
+730 SSDTKIATVS
-740 SDGTVTFTNTKFGTV
+740 SDGTVTFTNTKFGPV

-763 GKTDTVTFDVYG
+763 GKTDTVTFDVYKP
-775 ATVASVEE
+775 TVSSAVQLVNELNKQIYTILHQANSD
-783 FINAINSI
+783 FSGDWWPNAIRKPQEKTQYNGKVVIKSAYGLENSPEDI
-791 YGAKLAEADDYFY
+791 VRLTINNLEYVAAEIGTITLSAS
-804 AHPYRDDLYTG
+804 DLPINITYNLG
-815 WKTSWP
+815 G
-821 EYYLNYDSDD
+821 YLSENV
-831 FHFSRLYGVDNYG
+831 FSNL
-844 DSSIDEREI
+844 S
-853 SSNAIGDITI
+853 
-863 STTGN
+863 GN
-868 ITLAI
+868 ITVGLPYNQGNATVTY
-873 NSSKLTL
+873 SSASGSSGSYGVTFTKTL
-880 FVTNCFVSAIGA
+880 GYT
-892 NTESDGDIEVLLP
+892 P
-905 SNQGM
+905 SNM
-910 AWLHYNNVSFNS
+910 TTDEPISF
-922 GNQESWSGSFTVT
+922 GDVESKV
-935 FDKSLGYNNEI
+935 Y
-946 EAKKSYSVDYK
+946 
-957 QDAGIDSI
+957 
-965 HAIVKPGA
+965 
-973 AS
+973 

>member
-30 RTVSIALEGVAQ
+30 RTLSIALEGVAQ

-57 KFDVTLTAVE
+57 KFDVTLTAEE
-67 GNGETRTYK
+67 GNGKTKTYQG
-76 DLPLSAGSLTLTD
+76 LTLSGGSLTLSD
-89 VKLGTYTVS
+89 VKLGTYNVS
-98 IDGKTAKDAIVMKGK
+98 IDGKSDDGTTVMKGK
-113 GHENL
+113 GDAQL
-118 VVTTTEVSSV
+118 VVTPTSVTAV
-128 TVTMDVVSDSGTGT
+128 TVTMDVISDSGTGT
-142 IKVVFDWTAAKDNE
+142 IKVVFDWSAAKDNE

-162 KSGDGLTF
+162 DFGQGLTF

-180 LGTTEVIKGSNKT
+180 LGTTEAIKGSNKT

-199 TIDLGIAGKNE
+199 TIDLGPDGTNE

-266 AYVDGE
+266 AYVERD

-278 SWDNVFSRGTQIFD
+278 SWDNVFSRGKQIFD

-299 RQDGTGKKNSATA
+299 RQDGTGDKSSATA
-312 YFRGEEKNVGDFN
+312 YFHGTEKSDGDFY
-325 FAAVSET
+325 FATDNES
-332 GSITISSL
+332 GSITIANL
-340 EPDVPYSV
+340 ESDVPYSV

-375 NSITTTQSEFSTTAG
+375 TSITTTQSEFSTTAG

-398 VNPPDASITAVEI
+398 VNPSDASITEVEI

-423 DDSTVNGS
+423 DDSTVNGT

-446 ESSDRDSTVSATY
+446 KSTDSDSSASAIY
-459 TVKAKLATPTDVK
+459 TVKAKLATPTGVK
-472 AEKKSEG
+472 AEKQSEG
-479 ILVSWNEVNDAAGY
+479 ILVRWNAVEGAAGY
-493 SVQKYKNGSM
+493 RIEKFNGSESKGTVEVS
-503 DGEAVLVTNGTS
+503 GEKKS

-536 ALNQDQDDFTADSAS
+536 DLNQDSFTADSAS
-551 ATTDAVPMPQSSI
+551 AQTDVVPMPQSSI
-564 AVVIPS
+564 SVVIPS

-604 PIEGMKYAW
+604 PIEGVQYAW

-619 TPFSTSATVEITK
+619 TSFSTSATVEITK
-632 AYEKEH
+632 AYENDLEN
-638 FDTEQT
+638 TQA
-644 SGVQILKLVITTKD
+644 SGVQILKLVITTED

-670 TTPEESIAITLPE
+670 TIPEESIAITLP
-683 GYSDPDSV
+683 SDYKKQDGV
-691 VRVASET
+691 FRVASET

-704 KAKVRQIKL
+704 KAIVRQIKL
-713 VTKFEPSESTLK
+713 ETVFDPADSTLK

-730 SSDTGIATVS
+730 SSDTDIATVS

-755 EITARSAS
+755 EITAKSAS

-804 AHPYRDDLYTG
+804 ANPATADLFSG
-815 WKTSWP
+815 WRTSIINHCI
-821 EYYLNYDSDD
+821 NYESDD
-831 FHFSRLYGVDNYG
+831 FHFSRLYGDDNYG

-853 SSNAIGDITI
+853 SSDAIGDITI

-873 NSSKLTL
+873 NSSKLNL

-892 NTESDGDIEVLLP
+892 NEDSDGDIEVKLP
-905 SNQGM
+905 SNQGT
-910 AWLHYNNVSFNS
+910 AKLHYNDVSFNS

-946 EAKKSYSVDYK
+946 EAKKSYSVEYK
-957 QDAGIDSI
+957 KDAGINSI

>member
-30 RTVSIALEGVAQ
+30 RTLSIALEGVAQ

-57 KFDVTLTAVE
+57 KFDVTLTTVK
-67 GNGETRTYK
+67 GNGEPQTYQG
-76 DLPLSAGSLTLTD
+76 LTLSGGSLTLSD
-89 VKLGTYTVS
+89 VKLGIYTVS
-98 IDGKTAKDAIVMKGK
+98 IDGKTDAGATVMKGV
-113 GHENL
+113 GDAQL
-118 VVTTTEVSSV
+118 VVTPTSETAV
-128 TVTMDVVSDSGTGT
+128 TVTMDVISDSGTGT
-142 IKVVFDWTAAKDNE
+142 IKVVFDWSAAKDNE

-162 KSGDGLTF
+162 DPHAEGLTF
-170 KMYDVATGKE
+170 KMYDVETGKE
-180 LGTTEVIKGSNKT
+180 LGSTEAIKGSGKT

-199 TIDLGIAGKNE
+199 TIDLETAGKNE

-261 RNASW
+261 RNAAWS
-266 AYVDGE
+266 YVKGD

-278 SWDNVFSRGTQIFD
+278 SWNNVFSSGSQIFD

-299 RQDGTGKKNSATA
+299 RQDGTGDKSSATA
-312 YFRGEEKNVGDFN
+312 YFRGAKESVGNFN
-325 FAAVSET
+325 FATDSET
-332 GSITISSL
+332 GSITISNL
-340 EPDVPYSV
+340 ESDVPYSV

-398 VNPPDASITAVEI
+398 VKPSNASITTVRI
-411 SGTNEAFEVTSK
+411 SDTKEAFEVTSK
-423 DDSTVNGS
+423 DDSTVNGN

-446 ESSDRDSTVSATY
+446 ASLDPDSTASTTY
-459 TVKAKLATPTDVK
+459 TVKAKLAMPTGVK
-472 AEKKSEG
+472 AEKQSEG
-479 ILVSWNEVNDAAGY
+479 ILVRWDAVEGAAGY
-493 SVQKYKNGSM
+493 RIEKFNGSEWKETVEVS
-503 DGEAVLVTNGTS
+503 DGKTTS

-536 ALNQDQDDFTADSAS
+536 DLDQDDYFTADSDS
-551 ATTDAVPMPQSSI
+551 AETDAVPMPSSSI
-564 AVVIPS
+564 SVVIPS

-578 ITAKDDILALYE
+578 ITEKDGILALYE

-604 PIEGMKYAW
+604 AIEGVQYAW

-632 AYEKEH
+632 AYENDLEN
-638 FDTEQT
+638 TQT
-644 SGVQILKLVITTKD
+644 SGVQTLKLVITTED

-670 TTPEESIAITLPE
+670 TTPETSIEITLPE
-683 GYSDPDSV
+683 GYSDPNNV

-704 KAKVRQIKL
+704 KAIVRQIKL
-713 VTKFEPSESTLK
+713 ETVFDPTESTLK

-730 SSDTGIATVS
+730 SSDTDIATVS

-755 EITARSAS
+755 KITAKSAS
-763 GKTDTVTFDVYG
+763 GKTDTVTFDVYKP
-775 ATVASVEE
+775 TVSSANLLVEE
-783 FINAINSI
+783 MNSVFYEI
-791 YGAKLAEADDYFY
+791 LNKADDDFGN
-804 AHPYRDDLYTG
+804 DW
-815 WKTSWP
+815 WKTSSKKVSYTYGTGNVSVSTARIAEASSGSMNISSASMSLSSIGEIENVSGTFTITASSP
-821 EYYLNYDSDD
+821 DGMINETGRDD
-831 FHFSRLYGVDNYG
+831 FSNMSGSVTVKLPYNQGTATISYSSAGPSGGTYSVEFGEKKLGYLMDKL
-844 DSSIDEREI
+844 DSS
-853 SSNAIGDITI
+853 N
-863 STTGN
+863 
-868 ITLAI
+868 
-873 NSSKLTL
+873 
-880 FVTNCFVSAIGA
+880 FTNV
-892 NTESDGDIEVLLP
+892 
-905 SNQGM
+905 
-910 AWLHYNNVSFNS
+910 NNKVF
-922 GNQESWSGSFTVT
+922 
-935 FDKSLGYNNEI
+935 
-946 EAKKSYSVDYK
+946 
-957 QDAGIDSI
+957 
-965 HAIVKPGA
+965 
-973 AS
+973 